1 LKSASA
7 IIISRIF
14 HLPVLLFTI
23 LAAKLSVSRIVAH
36 RSLQLSP
43 QIRAMAPSD
52 VQSQRPAASESM
64 EMTNSQPV
72 LADQPKRQQ
81 EMDPQR
87 PHADTELSLR
97 GGNDGRGMCPGR
109 FCFIIPCPLPCNCCI
124 FPCPF

>member
-81 EMDPQR
+81 EMGKKDCARHPIDR
-87 PHADTELSLR
+87 FFAHANHR
-97 GGNDGRGMCPGR
+97 R
-109 FCFIIPCPLPCNCCI
+109 
-124 FPCPF
+124 